1 MELFTPEI
9 GLIFWMLIAF
19 GIVFFI
25 LAKYA
30 WPVII
35 KMVEE
40 RKAYIDKSLEAAKA
54 ANERLAGIQEESER
68 ILKQTREQELKILKD
83 AQDMRSKMIGE
94 AKDQAAVEAGKLI
107 TDAKAAIEKEK
118 DTAIRDI
125 QNRIA
130 DLSLNIAEK
139 VLRKNLDNPP
149 AQQELVQKLITE
161 AQKN

>member
-25 LAKYA
+25 LSKYA
-30 WPVII
+30 WPAII
-35 KMVEE
+35 KMVDE
-40 RKAYIDKSLEAAKA
+40 RKAFIDKSLEAAKA
-54 ANERLAGIQEESER
+54 ANDRLAGIREESER
-68 ILKQTREQELKILKD
+68 ILKQTRNEEIRILKE
-83 AQDMRSKMIGE
+83 AQEARSKIIGE
-94 AKDQAAVEAGKLI
+94 AKEQAAVEAGKLI
-107 TDAKAAIEKEK
+107 AGARTAIQKER
-118 DTAIRDI
+118 DMAIRDI
-125 QNRIA
+125 RNQIA

-149 AQQELVQKLITE
+149 AQRELVQKLIEE

>member
-25 LAKYA
+25 LAKFA
-30 WPVII
+30 WPAII

-40 RKAYIDKSLEAAKA
+40 RKAFIDQSLEAAKA

-68 ILKQTREQELKILKD
+68 ILKKTREEEILILKE
-83 AQDMRSKMIGE
+83 AQDAKSKIIGE
-94 AKDQAAVEAGKLI
+94 AKEQAAIEAGKLVAE
-107 TDAKAAIEKEK
+107 AKTAIQREK
-118 DTAIRDI
+118 DLAIRDI
-125 QNRIA
+125 QNQIA
-130 DLSLNIAEK
+130 DLSIGIAEK
-139 VLRKNLDNPP
+139 VLRKNLDNQP
-149 AQQELVQKLITE
+149 AQRELVQKLIEE